1 MDDAGGQLGIMDTKR
16 AVELA
21 EERGLDLVEVSPNAT
36 PPVCRLMDYGKFK
49 YQQQKKSKEAKKNQ
63 QTITVKEIKLRPQT
77 NQHDLDT
84 KIRHIR
90 RFIGDGDKVKLN
102 VFFRGREIAHP
113 ELAEVILK
121 RVVETIKDIAKI
133 ESHPA
138 MEGRRMIMIVAP
150 AHGDTSAAST
160 TINMPDKAVLAAV
173 AAANRPAPRPQRQM
187 PAQQAAAKPGAPAAP
202 AATK

>member
-1 MDDAGGQLGIMDTKR
+1 MDDAGGQLGIMDIKR
-16 AVELA
+16 ALELA

-121 RVVETIKDIAKI
+121 RVVDTIKDIAKI
-133 ESHPA
+133 ESHPQ

-150 AHGDTSAAST
+150 AHGDTSAANT
-160 TINMPDKAVLAAV
+160 TINMPDKAVLAAAAA
-173 AAANRPAPRPQRQM
+173 AAANQPSPRQQRQM
-187 PAQQAAAKPGAPAAP
+187 PTQQATAKR
-202 AATK
+202 AATSAMTK